1 MAELR
6 VACIAAVRFLAAI
19 GIADF
24 PIYGLATGG
33 RFGVVFQAWYS
44 TARKVIVSTMNIS
57 DFGLY

>member
-6 VACIAAVRFLAAI
+6 LACIAAVRFLAAI

-33 RFGVVFQAWYS
+33 RFGVVFQAWYG
-44 TARKVIVSTMNIS
+44 TAHKVIVSTMNIA

>member
-44 TARKVIVSTMNIS
+44 TAHKVTVSTVNMA
-57 DFGLY
+57 DLGVY